1 MGKSTI
7 SMAMFNSYASLPEGT
22 IWSSNVAII
31 EDPSFFM
38 KPSIDGEVSI
48 TMLDYGS
55 QECSIMAIRG
65 GNWTLQ

>member
-22 IWSSNVAII
+22 IWNSNVAII

-38 KPSIDGEVSI
+38 KPFIDGEVSI
-48 TMLDYGS
+48 TMLDVGLRVAG
-55 QECSIMAIRG
+55 MLHHG
-65 GNWTLQ
+65 H